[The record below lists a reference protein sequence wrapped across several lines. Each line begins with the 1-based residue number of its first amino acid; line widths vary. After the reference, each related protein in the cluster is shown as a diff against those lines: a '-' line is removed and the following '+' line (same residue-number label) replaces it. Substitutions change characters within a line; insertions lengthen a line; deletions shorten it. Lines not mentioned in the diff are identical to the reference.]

1 MEEIQELVAL
11 DVETTGLNPAEDRII
26 EIALIRIKEGNIAEN
41 FVTLLNPERSIP
53 PEVSYIHGI
62 TDDDIRESP
71 FFRDIATKV
80 IDIINERTILVHN
93 AAFDIPFVKKELNL
107 CGIELSDIKIIDTL
121 AIAREHFFFRKNSLS
136 VIAAH
141 YGIDISGVHR
151 AEADAKITYNVY
163 RKLLEDLRGKK

>member
-26 EIALIRIKEGNIAEN
+26 EIALIRIKKGNIAEN

-53 PEVSYIHGI
+53 PEVSSIHGI

-107 CGIELSDIKIIDTL
+107 CGIEHPIIKIIDNTGDSKR
-121 AIAREHFFFRKNSLS
+121 AFSSPQNSLS

-141 YGIDISGVHR
+141 YGIDISAFTGLKR
-151 AEADAKITYNVY
+151 M
-163 RKLLEDLRGKK
+163 RK